1 MRGCQYIH
9 SSFTIMDKVLDDL
22 VLSVSYEFKFDDE
35 DKSLLRLFPDLLVDS
50 FE

>member
-1 MRGCQYIH
+1 
-9 SSFTIMDKVLDDL
+9 MDKVLDDL
-22 VLSVSYEFKFDDE
+22 VLSVSYEFTFDDE